1 MRLPI
6 NAQCWNKKTRSML
19 KKNFRNVQTFL
30 PHIAMINENTSAGLS
45 LAVLISFLVAF
56 RHSCLFSQVDSKFFS
71 SCSNCCLPIWQLPQS
86 ALKLE
91 KLPYRFLPLVTFKIQ
106 IVHIAFKGGVWEKI
120 FLKNCCKSLF
130 LAEQLCEMGGSRH
143 IKTVQNYPRAQR
155 HSAWR

>member
-1 MRLPI
+1 MLKQKDSI
-6 NAQCWNKKTRSML
+6 NAKKKL
-19 KKNFRNVQTFL
+19 PKCPNFSPTHCNDKWK
-30 PHIAMINENTSAGLS
+30 HIRKA
-45 LAVLISFLVAF
+45 LISGLDIVFGGFQAL
-56 RHSCLFSQVDSKFFS
+56 LPFFS
-71 SCSNCCLPIWQLPQS
+71 GRFKILFFCSNCCLPIWQLPQS

>member
-19 KKNFRNVQTFL
+19 KNLKNVRTFL
-30 PHIAMINENTSAGLS
+30 PHIAMINENTSARLS
-45 LAVLISFLVAF
+45 LAVLISFLVSF
-56 RHSCLFSQVDSKFFS
+56 RHSCLFSQVDSIIFS

-86 ALKLE
+86 PLKPE

-106 IVHIAFKGGVWEKI
+106 TVHIAFKGGVSEKI
-120 FLKNCCKSLF
+120 FLKKCSKSLF

-155 HSAWR
+155 HSACR